1 MARSGLVCADRVVN
15 AVVSRW
21 LLKAVVGSQ
30 QK

>member
-1 MARSGLVCADRVVN
+1 MARSGLFCAGRVVS

-21 LLKAVVGSQ
+21 LLKAVIGSE